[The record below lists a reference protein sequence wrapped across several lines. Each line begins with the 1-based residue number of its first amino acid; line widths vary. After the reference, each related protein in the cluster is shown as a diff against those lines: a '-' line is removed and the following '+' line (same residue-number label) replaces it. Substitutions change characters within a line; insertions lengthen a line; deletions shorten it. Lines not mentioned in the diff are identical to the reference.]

1 MRLRKTLLYFG
12 KKLLLFLVSVFALSI
27 VVFWISRPAP
37 GDPLVAFYG
46 DRAETMSPEQR
57 AWATERL
64 GLDDS
69 IPVQYVRWLQNALH
83 GDFGISYQ

>member
-27 VVFWISRPAP
+27 VVFWISRLAP

-57 AWATERL
+57 A
-64 GLDDS
+64 
-69 IPVQYVRWLQNALH
+69 
-83 GDFGISYQ
+83 